1 MQDAL
6 IAVDGS
12 GDEAVARMTGAYSA
26 RQVTTALE
34 LTSTDRVLELGC
46 GVGRIGRELAPHIGF
61 WQGVD
66 ISPNMIAQARE
77 RLREFPNIGLAELS
91 RSSLD
96 AFADA
101 SFDKAYCIAVFIH
114 MDKEDFFLYLRE
126 LNRVLKPGGR
136 IFFDTWNLVSPVG
149 WRRWFLEAQKNIGA
163 DPSVRKDVAR
173 NQFSTPQEVSMF
185 LQHSGFEQLGMWSES
200 PWLQALAA
208 KPGAGLDIAKARAYA
223 TQHAAR
229 IVYTPL
235 WTELFDQLI
244 TVTIGEMA
252 PQAMLERLKD
262 ESRGEEI
269 AMFRAWFIALWR
281 SLEATWGPVPA
292 AA

>member
-1 MQDAL
+1 MDFQNYKSLWDSKAHTMQDAL

-12 GDEAVARMTGAYSA
+12 GDETVARMTGAYSA

-114 MDKEDFFLYLRE
+114 MDKEDFFLYLR
-126 LNRVLKPGGR
+126 
-136 IFFDTWNLVSPVG
+136 
-149 WRRWFLEAQKNIGA
+149 
-163 DPSVRKDVAR
+163 
-173 NQFSTPQEVSMF
+173 
-185 LQHSGFEQLGMWSES
+185 
-200 PWLQALAA
+200 
-208 KPGAGLDIAKARAYA
+208 
-223 TQHAAR
+223 
-229 IVYTPL
+229 
-235 WTELFDQLI
+235 
-244 TVTIGEMA
+244 
-252 PQAMLERLKD
+252 
-262 ESRGEEI
+262 
-269 AMFRAWFIALWR
+269 
-281 SLEATWGPVPA
+281 
-292 AA
+292 